1 MATQPTQGFLA
12 RVSGKTKQ
20 LFGLAVSA
28 GAADA
33 GKIVATGSDGR
44 LDTSLMPTGI
54 GANTI
59 ICLASEAIGAGKF
72 VNFHGNA
79 GAMNVRLADNSNA
92 RQADGYL
99 KDAVAIAGQA
109 TVYPLDTTNTALT
122 GLAPGARYWLGT
134 AGGVIAVP
142 LDSADTANNGKIC
155 QELGVAKSATELV
168 TDDLGVV
175 VL

>member
-33 GKIVATGSDGR
+33 GKLVATDTSGK
-44 LDTSLMPTGI
+44 LDLSLMPVGI

-59 ICLASEAIGAGKF
+59 IATASEAIGAGKF
-72 VNFHGNA
+72 INFYSNA
-79 GAMNVRLADNSNA
+79 GSIGVRLADNSNG
-92 RQADGYL
+92 RQADGYV
-99 KDAVAIAGQA
+99 KDAVANAAAA
-109 TVYPLDTTNTALT
+109 TVYPLDTTNTSLT
-122 GLAPGARYWLGT
+122 GLTPGARYWLGT
-134 AGGVIAVP
+134 AGGVIATA
-142 LDSADTANNGKIC
+142 LDSTDTDNNGKIC

-168 TDDLGVV
+168 TDDLGYVT
-175 VL
+175 L

>member
-1 MATQPTQGFLA
+1 MATQATQGFLA

-44 LDTSLMPTGI
+44 LDTSLMPVGI

-59 ICLASEAIGAGKF
+59 IAPASEAIGAGKF
-72 VNFHGNA
+72 VNFYTNA
-79 GAMNVRLADNSNA
+79 GAMNVRLADNSNG
-92 RQADGYL
+92 RQADGYV
-99 KDAVAIAGQA
+99 KDAVANAAAA
-109 TVYPLDTTNTALT
+109 TVYPLDTTNTALA
-122 GLAPGARYWLGT
+122 GLTPGGRYWLGT
-134 AGGVIAVP
+134 AGGVLATA
-142 LDSADTANNGKIC
+142 LDPTDTANSGKIC

-168 TDDLGVV
+168 TDDLGCV